1 MADPM
6 EKARIVSRIRDEA
19 LSFDDIPAYMT
30 LVCALCNE
38 DDKIRKQTAD
48 DRVTFQFLI
57 EGGKDFWLKVE
68 AGNFSYGD
76 GKLDEPEMVIG
87 MDERTCAGV
96 FGNRVNATT
105 AYLNRDM
112 SFKGSLKH
120 GLKFRNIFK
129 AVNKLLGV

>member
-1 MADPM
+1 M
-6 EKARIVSRIRDEA
+6 EKARIVSRIVDEA
-19 LSFDDIPAYMT
+19 LSFVDIPAYMT
-30 LVCALCNE
+30 LVCELCNGDE
-38 DDKIRKQTAD
+38 KIRKQTAD

-57 EGGKDFWLKVE
+57 EGGKDFWLKVDS
-68 AGNFSYGD
+68 GKFTCGD
-76 GKLDEPEMVIG
+76 GKLDAPEMVIG

-112 SFKGSLKH
+112 SFQGSLKH

-129 AVNKLLGV
+129 SVNKLLGV